1 MKLFSTVTLVLA
13 LGVALLSGCSDTL
26 SEIQPKAV
34 SQQADSKTKPSA
46 VSAVL
51 IDLEQVEGQ
60 FSQGNK
66 VVLPGVAVRS
76 YDLMSTTNGPISL
89 TPAFSGTLQS
99 MRLVL
104 GTNSKIQ
111 LADGTILPLDTP
123 SGTTSG
129 LKIQLDD
136 TPLVAGTT
144 YRLIVDFS
152 VERDIVSRGNG
163 TYGLKPVLRGTL
175 VKVTPTNPPF
185 PFPPIIPES
194 QG

>member
-1 MKLFSTVTLVLA
+1 MKLLTPFFPTLL
-13 LGVALLSGCSDTL
+13 LGTALLSGCSDTL
-26 SEIQPKAV
+26 SEIQPKSS

-46 VSAVL
+46 IGAVL
-51 IDLEQVEGQ
+51 IDLEQAEGQ

-66 VVLPGVAVRS
+66 VVLPGVSARS
-76 YDLMSTTNGPISL
+76 YDLLSATNGQISL
-89 TPAFSGTLQS
+89 TPTFSGTLQS

-104 GTNSKIQ
+104 GTGSKIQ
-111 LADGTILPLDTP
+111 LADGTLLALDTP

-144 YRLIVDFS
+144 YILTVDFS

-163 TYGLKPVLRGTL
+163 TYGLKPVLRGTMKPKL
-175 VKVTPTNPPF
+175 IIIGIPPTLPTPP
-185 PFPPIIPES
+185 S
-194 QG
+194 

>member
-1 MKLFSTVTLVLA
+1 MKLLTPLFPALVLGA
-13 LGVALLSGCSDTL
+13 ALLSGCSDTL
-26 SEIQPKAV
+26 SEIQPAAV
-34 SQQADSKTKPSA
+34 SQQADSKTKSSA
-46 VSAVL
+46 IGAVL
-51 IDLEQVEGQ
+51 IDLEQAEGQ

-66 VVLPGVAVRS
+66 VVLPGVAVRH
-76 YDLMSTTNGPISL
+76 YDLMSATTGQISL
-89 TPAFSGTLQS
+89 TPAFSGTLES

-104 GTNSKIQ
+104 GTGSTIK

-129 LKIQLDD
+129 LKIKLDD

-144 YRLIVDFS
+144 YLLTVDFS

-175 VKVTPTNPPF
+175 KEAQVVVI
-185 PFPPIIPES
+185 IIPPATPS
-194 QG
+194 

>member
-1 MKLFSTVTLVLA
+1 MKLLTPLFPTLVLGA
-13 LGVALLSGCSDTL
+13 ALLSGCSDTL
-26 SEIQPKAV
+26 SEIQPKAS

-46 VSAVL
+46 IGAVL
-51 IDLEQVEGQ
+51 IDLEQAEGQ

-66 VVLPGVAVRS
+66 VVLPGVSARS
-76 YDLMSTTNGPISL
+76 YDLLSATNGRISL

-104 GTNSKIQ
+104 GTGSQIQ
-111 LADGTILPLDTP
+111 LANGTLLALDTP

-144 YRLIVDFS
+144 YLLTIDFS

-163 TYGLKPVLRGTL
+163 TYGLKPVLRGT
-175 VKVTPTNPPF
+175 VKPASLIINIPPTLPTPP
-185 PFPPIIPES
+185 S
-194 QG
+194 